1 MKRSLVAAFCVM
13 VVLLAGLPGTTR
25 ADGWLVLGNTA
36 WVSGDPT
43 MILTNEY
50 VLQPSVSVKVT
61 QAGDLKWIATNI
73 PFTFPQAAGNT
84 IDAIVICYKTTSE
97 RTFISQT
104 RLAEYLG
111 LEGAV
116 GLTNVLAGQA
126 PVADALQQWGASGIA
141 VLPSGSVPPN
151 PSDHCRF
158 SLAVF

>member
-1 MKRSLVAAFCVM
+1 
-13 VVLLAGLPGTTR
+13 
-25 ADGWLVLGNTA
+25 
-36 WVSGDPT
+36 

-111 LEGAV
+111 
-116 GLTNVLAGQA
+116 
-126 PVADALQQWGASGIA
+126 PSVAFVKHDDPTDHSSTTDECYTSQVANYTLQ
-141 VLPSGSVPPN
+141 GSVN
-151 PSDHCRF
+151 LSLRLFFASTADTITLGL
-158 SLAVF
+158 LAVHFK